1 MNEDLEER
9 VVDLEIQIT
18 HQSNVI
24 EDLSQMVAKQ
34 WDMMDRLSRQVRFL
48 KEAMAELEDSA
59 GGAPANQ
66 KPPHY

>member
-1 MNEDLEER
+1 MSEDLEER

-18 HQSNVI
+18 HQANVI

-34 WDMMDRLSRQVRFL
+34 WDMMDRVSRQVRFL
-48 KEAMAELEDSA
+48 KDAMSELEENA
-59 GGAPANQ
+59 GGQPANQ